1 MGLLLRNWHLKLSAV
16 LLATVL
22 YTGIVFSGA
31 FDIDDIE
38 VRIEQVNQPP
48 NSYVLNGDLGFVQVR
63 YQAAQELLGTVVAE
77 AAFVARVD
85 LSTYDMDDAPAP
97 QVLDVEVRSLNEDIE
112 VISFEPA
119 TVRIEIDQRDQR
131 MVPVEV
137 DVGAVPDG
145 LEVDPPETSE
155 SEVQVRGPAS
165 IVAQVD
171 RVAALVTL
179 DASGIDF
186 DRPVTV
192 VPVDIEGQPIGVGL
206 IEVDPQTISV
216 RIDVQAVEETR
227 TVPVRP
233 VIDGTPAPGFALTAL
248 SYDPQF
254 VTLRGVPAVLAD
266 IEEVVTEPLSIADA
280 SASTEFEAELV
291 LPDDV
296 VIVDGEDVVT
306 VAVTIGPSVSSRT
319 FNVGVSCQNAGANAC
334 LPAIDQVALT
344 LSGPGEALTSL
355 TAADLTPILD
365 AGGLAPGTYSLTP
378 VIAGLP
384 EGAEL
389 IGISPAAIDVTIV
402 APATPEPEPEPTPE
416 P

>member
-1 MGLLLRNWHLKLSAV
+1 MGFLLRNWHLKLSAV

-31 FDIDDIE
+31 FDEATIQ

-48 NSYVLNGDLGFVQVR
+48 NSYVLTGDLGFVQVR
-63 YQAAQELLGTVVAE
+63 YRAAQELLGNVVAE

-85 LSTYDMDDAPAP
+85 LSSYDMDEAPAP
-97 QVLDVEVRSLNEDIE
+97 QVLDVEVRSLNENIE
-112 VISFEPA
+112 VLSVEPD
-119 TVRIEIDQRDQR
+119 TVRVEIDQRDQQ

-137 DVGAVPDG
+137 DFGTVPEG
-145 LEVDPPETSE
+145 LEVDDPETSE
-155 SEVQVRGPAS
+155 DEVQVRGPAS

-171 RVAALVTL
+171 RVVALVNI

-206 IEVDPQTISV
+206 IEVDPQTIAV

-233 VIDGTPAPGFALTAL
+233 DIDGTPEPGFALEAFTV
-248 SYDPQF
+248 SPQV
-254 VTLRGVPAVLAD
+254 VTLRGLPAVLAD
-266 IEEVVTEPLSIADA
+266 IAEIVTEPVSIEGA
-280 SASTEFEAELV
+280 SADEEFEVELV
-291 LPDDV
+291 LPNGVELVDD
-296 VIVDGEDVVT
+296 EPQVT

-319 FNVGVSCQNAGANAC
+319 FLVGVICQNAGSNAC
-334 LPAIDQVALT
+334 LPGIEQLSLT
-344 LSGPGEALTSL
+344 LSGPGGALSDL
-355 TAADLTPILD
+355 SAADLTPVVD

-378 VIAGLP
+378 IVPGLP
-384 EGAEL
+384 DGVEL
-389 IGISPAAIDVTIV
+389 ISISQSAVPVTIV
-402 APATPEPEPEPTPE
+402 APATPAPAPTPA

>member
-1 MGLLLRNWHLKLSAV
+1 MGFLLRNWHLKLSAV

-31 FDIDDIE
+31 FDDDDIQ

-48 NSYVLNGDLGFVQVR
+48 NSYVLSSDLGFVEVR
-63 YQAAQELLGTVVAE
+63 YRASRELLGTVVAE

-85 LSTYDMDDAPAP
+85 LSTYDMDDAPSP

-112 VISFEPA
+112 VLSVEPA
-119 TVRIEIDQRDQR
+119 TVRVEIDQRDQR

-137 DVGAVPDG
+137 DFGTVPEG
-145 LEVDPPETSE
+145 LEVDDPETSE
-155 SEVQVRGPAS
+155 DEVQVRGPAS

-171 RVAALVTL
+171 RVVALVNI

-206 IEVDPQTISV
+206 IEVDPQTIAV

-233 VIDGTPAPGFALTAL
+233 NIEGTPAPGFALEAF
-248 SYDPQF
+248 SVSPQV
-254 VTLRGVPAVLAD
+254 VTLRGLPSVLAD
-266 IEEVVTEPLSIADA
+266 IPEIVTEPLSIEGA
-280 SASTEFEAELV
+280 SADEELEADLVIPDGVEL
-291 LPDDV
+291 
-296 VIVDGEDVVT
+296 VDGEPQVT
-306 VAVTIGPSVSSRT
+306 VAVTIAPSVSSRT
-319 FNVGVSCQNAGANAC
+319 FRVGVICQNAGDNAC
-334 LPAIDQVALT
+334 LPGIEELSLT
-344 LSGPGEALTSL
+344 LSGPADALSAL
-355 TAADLTPILD
+355 SAADLTPTID
-365 AGGLAPGTYSLTP
+365 AGGLNPGSYSLPP
-378 VIAGLP
+378 VVPALP
-384 EGAEL
+384 EGVEL
-389 IGISPAAIDVTIV
+389 IGISQAVVPVTIV
-402 APATPEPEPEPTPE
+402 APATPAPEPTPE

>member
-31 FDIDDIE
+31 FDEATIQ
-38 VRIEQVNQPP
+38 VRIEQVNQPA
-48 NSYVLNGDLGFVQVR
+48 NSYVLTGDLGFVQVR
-63 YQAAQELLGTVVAE
+63 YRTARELLGNVVAE

-85 LSTYDMDDAPAP
+85 LSTYDMDDAPTP
-97 QVLDVEVRSLNEDIE
+97 QVLDVEVRSLNESIE
-112 VISFEPA
+112 VLSVEPA
-119 TVRIEIDQRDQR
+119 TRRVEIDQRDQR

-137 DVGAVPDG
+137 DLGAVPEG
-145 LEVDPPETSE
+145 LEVDEPERSAD
-155 SEVQVRGPAS
+155 EVQVRGPAS

-171 RVAALVTL
+171 RVVALVNI

-206 IEVDPQTISV
+206 VEVDPQTIAV

-233 VIDGTPAPGFALTAL
+233 VIEGTPAPGFALEAFAY
-248 SYDPQF
+248 SPQV
-254 VTLRGVPAVLAD
+254 VTLRGLSAVLAD
-266 IEEVVTEPLSIADA
+266 VAEVATAPVSIEGA
-280 SASTEFEAELV
+280 SADQELEVDLV

-296 VIVDGEDVVT
+296 ELIDGEPRVT

-319 FNVGVSCQNAGANAC
+319 FLVGVICQTDGDNAC
-334 LPAIDQVALT
+334 LLGLEQLSLT
-344 LSGPGEALTSL
+344 LSGPGDALSDL
-355 TAADLTPILD
+355 SAADLTPTVD
-365 AGGLAPGTYSLTP
+365 AGGLAPGSYSLTP
-378 VIAGLP
+378 VVPGLP
-384 EGAEL
+384 EGVEL
-389 IGISPAAIDVTIV
+389 IGISQATVPVTIV
-402 APATPEPEPEPTPE
+402 APAAPTPA
-416 P
+416 PTPAP